1 MQTATNEYGNW
12 PSAVGLCSGER
23 GAYDGLYSRGNLLF
37 QSYRQCGYGQRGE
50 WRCAHRIDYR
60 PTGTRLPPLP
70 AALVGVYLH
79 GKAGDKATQYYGQ
92 EGVNAGD
99 LADFIGETWAEW
111 ETGNTENPL

>member
-1 MQTATNEYGNW
+1 
-12 PSAVGLCSGER
+12 
-23 GAYDGLYSRGNLLF
+23 
-37 QSYRQCGYGQRGE
+37 
-50 WRCAHRIDYR
+50 
-60 PTGTRLPPLP
+60 LP